1 MKSLC
6 NLILIE
12 KELSSFTGCVKLGL
26 GTSVRPSKKACCM
39 LYCFFADLSALLL
52 ITSRAFLLNRE
63 QAYMLTYAIEKSI
76 KAKEH
81 CSNKGMQQKS
91 RIISCFFA

>member
-1 MKSLC
+1 
-6 NLILIE
+6 
-12 KELSSFTGCVKLGL
+12 
-26 GTSVRPSKKACCM
+26 M

-63 QAYMLTYAIEKSI
+63 QASMLTYAIEKSK

-81 CSNKGMQQKS
+81 CSNKAKKQNNFVLFCLIANTVNNYLKVKS
-91 RIISCFFA
+91 L